1 MTTEEVLQG
10 CTIDGTVVKLPDV
23 QLERKAYMDV
33 KKHLEGIGGKWKGGK
48 TAGFV
53 FPHDPSELL
62 GRVANGEKV
71 NLKKD
76 FQFFATPENL
86 CDYLVN
92 LAKLDEDHS
101 VLEPSAGQ
109 GAIVEAIRKQM
120 PNMMV
125 ECYELMPQNQSI
137 LMGVG
142 GVIFMGENF
151 LTDCDDKF
159 DRIVANPPFTK
170 GQDIE
175 HLRKMYD
182 LLEDEGLVVC
192 ITSTGWMRS
201 TYKLPTAFREWL
213 NDDEEEGSSEN
224 FDWGRFERIGTDAQF
239 YRKNGDRV
247 YIEMVDAGTF
257 KESGTGVRTVIVV
270 IEKPNPF
277 V

>member
-48 TAGFV
+48 VAGFV

-62 GRVANGEKV
+62 GRVAAGEKV

-76 FQFFATPENL
+76 FQFFATPADL
-86 CDYLVN
+86 CDHLVD
-92 LAKLDEDHS
+92 LAKLDREHNI
-101 VLEPSAGQ
+101 LEPSAGQ
-109 GAIVEAIRKQM
+109 GAIVEAIRRQI
-120 PNMMV
+120 PNIMV
-125 ECYELMPQNQSI
+125 DCYELMPQNQSI

-182 LLEDEGLVVC
+182 LLEDEGLVAC
-192 ITSTGWMRS
+192 ITSLSWIHSSNKKS
-201 TYKLPTAFREWL
+201 TEFRNWL
-213 NDDEEEGSSEN
+213 CDDLEN
-224 FDWGRFERIGTDAQF
+224 GTDGFDWDRFSRIGTDAQF

-247 YIEMVDAGTF
+247 YLEMVDAGTF
-257 KESGTGVRTVIVV
+257 KESGTTVKTAIVV

-277 V
+277 G